1 MASASSGRLKTAT
14 TSHIYY
20 ARIYSNLSAY
30 ARMPAPLNE
39 FMSWKMDTKLIGS
52 WNLLTL
58 ARGGGAPWIT
68 FFFFYFFSIFS
79 PSLSLSFL
87 FYLFVAAR
95 TGSQLVKLPHSKL
108 DEFSLAFPALTSSC
122 SALSSPHLLFLSK
135 AKVYK
140 TFLHST
146 PESYGSLH
154 ANKMMG
160 IKKLSTI
167 TQSVNFNDV
176 QTWLFKWFTVWILPK
191 LSEMKSKS
199 KS

>member
-1 MASASSGRLKTAT
+1 MENGHEADWIMKFIDVSQRRWCAM
-14 TSHIYY
+14 
-20 ARIYSNLSAY
+20 N
-30 ARMPAPLNE
+30 
-39 FMSWKMDTKLIGS
+39 
-52 WNLLTL
+52 NLLFFL
-58 ARGGGAPWIT
+58 
-68 FFFFYFFSIFS
+68 FFFYFFPI
-79 PSLSLSFL
+79 SLSLSFL

-176 QTWLFKWFTVWILPK
+176 QT
-191 LSEMKSKS
+191 
-199 KS
+199 